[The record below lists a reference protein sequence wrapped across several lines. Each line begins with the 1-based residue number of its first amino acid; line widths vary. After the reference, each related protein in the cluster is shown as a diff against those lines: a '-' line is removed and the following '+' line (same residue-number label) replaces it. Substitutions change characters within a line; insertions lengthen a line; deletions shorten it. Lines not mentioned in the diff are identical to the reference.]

1 MGDFM
6 TTIGEISTIFDG
18 PHATPVKKNDGPIFL
33 SISSLERGRLDL
45 SKSAHLSEEDFKK
58 WTKRVTP
65 RKGDLLFSYETR
77 LGEAALMSDGVR
89 ACLGRRMGLLRPR
102 SDKVIP
108 EYLLYAYLSPAFQQ
122 TIVAN
127 TITGATVDRI
137 ALNEMS
143 DFPIRIPGMDE
154 QKKVADLLKNID
166 AKIDCNNRIN
176 AELEAMAKTL
186 YDYWFVQFD
195 FPDAN
200 GNPYKS
206 SGGKMVYNATLKRMI
221 PEGWDVVPLSDW
233 IASDKT
239 GDWGKEAAES
249 NYTLSVDCIRGADI
263 NGLNGTGTAS
273 PPTRFI
279 LEKNAAKVL
288 VPFDFVIEISGGSP
302 TQSTGRIALITA
314 DTIRRFSRPLICS
327 NFCKAIS
334 LKDSAYSFNFAYL
347 WRSAYDNKVL
357 FGWEGKTSGI
367 KNLLF
372 DAFTT
377 KQFVSRPPVE
387 LAKRFFEFVSPME
400 AKKQTLLREAEKLAA
415 LRDWLLPLLMNGQ
428 VTTVP

>member
-1 MGDFM
+1 MGDLM
-6 TTIGEISTIFDG
+6 TSIGHIAEIFDG
-18 PHATPVKKNDGPIFL
+18 PHATPIKTDVGPIFL

-45 SKSAHLSEEDFKK
+45 SKSARLSEEDFKK

-166 AKIDCNNRIN
+166 AKINCNNRIN

-195 FPDAN
+195 FPDTN
-200 GNPYKS
+200 GKPYKS
-206 SGGKMVYNATLKRMI
+206 SGGKMVYNATLKREI
-221 PEGWDVVPLSDW
+221 PEGWKDRQLCQMANITMGTSPSGDSLNDAGDGIEFFQGSTDFGWRFPTVRQSTTQAVRMAKQGDILLSVRAPVGDLNVAHIDCCIGRGLAALNSKDGFDGFLFYVMQYFKTIFDRRNGEGTTFGSITKDDLYSLPLACPTTDLLKKYNDVV
-233 IASDKT
+233 ASY
-239 GDWGKEAAES
+239 
-249 NYTLSVDCIRGADI
+249 NQMI
-263 NGLNGTGTAS
+263 
-273 PPTRFI
+273 
-279 LEKNAAKVL
+279 
-288 VPFDFVIEISGGSP
+288 FV
-302 TQSTGRIALITA
+302 
-314 DTIRRFSRPLICS
+314 
-327 NFCKAIS
+327 
-334 LKDSAYSFNFAYL
+334 
-347 WRSAYDNKVL
+347 RSMENR
-357 FGWEGKTSGI
+357 
-367 KNLLF
+367 
-372 DAFTT
+372 
-377 KQFVSRPPVE
+377 Q
-387 LAKRFFEFVSPME
+387 LA
-400 AKKQTLLREAEKLAA
+400 Q

-428 VTTVP
+428 VTVE

>member
-195 FPDAN
+195 FPDAH
-200 GNPYKS
+200 GKPYKS
-206 SGGKMVYNATLKRMI
+206 SGGKMVYNATLKREI
-221 PEGWDVVPLSDW
+221 PEGWMQSTIGETFKTHLGGTPSRDNDEYWMPGEINWLSSGENPSIFVVAPDEKIS
-233 IASDKT
+233 KT
-239 GDWGKEAAES
+239 GLQNSPAKLLPQGSVILSIVRHLRVSILAIEAATNQSVVGIMETDKLKHCFIYPYLVREIPRLMALRTGAQQPHINKGVLDES
-249 NYTLSVDCIRGADI
+249 LLVIPDDATLNSYTKQ
-263 NGLNGTGTAS
+263 TA
-273 PPTRFI
+273 
-279 LEKNAAKVL
+279 
-288 VPFDFVIEISGGSP
+288 
-302 TQSTGRIALITA
+302 
-314 DTIRRFSRPLICS
+314 PL
-327 NFCKAIS
+327 F
-334 LKDSAYSFNFAYL
+334 LQ
-347 WRSAYDNKVL
+347 
-357 FGWEGKTSGI
+357 I
-367 KNLLF
+367 KNNIQQNQLL
-372 DAFTT
+372 A
-377 KQFVSRPPVE
+377 Q
-387 LAKRFFEFVSPME
+387 
-400 AKKQTLLREAEKLAA
+400 

-428 VTTVP
+428 VTVA

>member
-206 SGGKMVYNATLKRMI
+206 SGGKMVYNATLKRDI
-221 PEGWDVVPLSDW
+221 PEGWKVTTLASVTPISNDSLNPADFPEKEFKHFSIPVFDATNTYGLERGDSIGSNKFTVLGTDLLVSKLNPWFSRVIYAMDEEDQICSTELVVWRCPTENLKNFLYL
-233 IASDKT
+233 IAISPQFI
-239 GDWGKEAAES
+239 AHCVQSA
-249 NYTLSVDCIRGADI
+249 
-263 NGLNGTGTAS
+263 TGTS
-273 PPTRFI
+273 NSHKRVNPKVMMRFDLPYKKEI
-279 LEKNAAKVL
+279 AE
-288 VPFDFVIEISGGSP
+288 DFGARISS
-302 TQSTGRIALITA
+302 IVKKLI
-314 DTIRRFSRPLICS
+314 ISRRE
-327 NFCKAIS
+327 N
-334 LKDSAYSFNFAYL
+334 
-347 WRSAYDNKVL
+347 
-357 FGWEGKTSGI
+357 
-367 KNLLF
+367 
-372 DAFTT
+372 
-377 KQFVSRPPVE
+377 QQ
-387 LAKRFFEFVSPME
+387 LA
-400 AKKQTLLREAEKLAA
+400 Q

-428 VTTVP
+428 VTVP

>member
-1 MGDFM
+1 
-6 TTIGEISTIFDG
+6 
-18 PHATPVKKNDGPIFL
+18 
-33 SISSLERGRLDL
+33 
-45 SKSAHLSEEDFKK
+45 
-58 WTKRVTP
+58 
-65 RKGDLLFSYETR
+65 
-77 LGEAALMSDGVR
+77 MSDGVR

-206 SGGKMVYNATLKRMI
+206 SGGKMVYNATLKRDI
-221 PEGWDVVPLSDW
+221 PEGWKVTTLASVTPISNDSLNPADFPEKEFKHFSIPVFDATNTYGLERGDSIGSNKFTVLGTDLLVSKLNPWFSRVIYAMDEEDQICSTELVVWRCPTENLKNFLYL
-233 IASDKT
+233 IAISPQFI
-239 GDWGKEAAES
+239 AHCVQSA
-249 NYTLSVDCIRGADI
+249 
-263 NGLNGTGTAS
+263 TGTS
-273 PPTRFI
+273 NSHKRVNPKVMMRFD
-279 LEKNAAKVL
+279 L
-288 VPFDFVIEISGGSP
+288 PY
-302 TQSTGRIALITA
+302 
-314 DTIRRFSRPLICS
+314 
-327 NFCKAIS
+327 
-334 LKDSAYSFNFAYL
+334 AYS
-347 WRSAYDNKVL
+347 
-357 FGWEGKTSGI
+357 
-367 KNLLF
+367 
-372 DAFTT
+372 TT
-377 KQFVSRPPVE
+377 
-387 LAKRFFEFVSPME
+387 L
-400 AKKQTLLREAEKLAA
+400 
-415 LRDWLLPLLMNGQ
+415 GQ
-428 VTTVP
+428 